1 LPSGRAGNYQLRQ
14 AVKREGL
21 EVTVP
26 LEAIVPLVGGLWIAA
41 MVLVTSLCKMA
52 KLGDEALQHDQRHVT
67 ADNLV
72 SLDSLERRVREGA
85 ALRYPATG
93 TRSPLVIVR
102 TSSSRTTS
110 ARSLS
115 I

>member
-1 LPSGRAGNYQLRQ
+1 
-14 AVKREGL
+14 
-21 EVTVP
+21 VP
-26 LEAIVPLVGGLWIAA
+26 LEVIGLLGAGLWVGT
-41 MVLVTSLCKMA
+41 MVLVTFLCKAA
-52 KLGDEALQHDQRHVT
+52 KLGDEALELAHRRAA

-72 SLDSLERRVREGA
+72 SLDLLEQRVREGV

-93 TRSPLVIVR
+93 ARSPSVIVR
-102 TSSSRTTS
+102 TSSSRTPS

>member
-1 LPSGRAGNYQLRQ
+1 M
-14 AVKREGL
+14 
-21 EVTVP
+21 P
-26 LEAIVPLVGGLWIAA
+26 LEAIVPLVGGLWVAA
-41 MVLVTSLCKMA
+41 MVLVTCLCKMA
-52 KLGDEALQHDQRHVT
+52 KLGDEALQHDQRHAT

-72 SLDSLERRVREGA
+72 PLDSLERRVREGA
-85 ALRYPATG
+85 ELRYAATG

>member
-1 LPSGRAGNYQLRQ
+1 M
-14 AVKREGL
+14 
-21 EVTVP
+21 P
-26 LEAIVPLVGGLWIAA
+26 LEAIVLLVAGLWVGV
-41 MVLVTSLCKMA
+41 MLLVTFLCKAA
-52 KLGDEALQHDQRHVT
+52 KLGDEALVNASRRAE
-67 ADNLV
+67 AD
-72 SLDSLERRVREGA
+72 DFERRVREGV

-93 TRSPLVIVR
+93 ARSPLVIVR